1 MSLKLDE
8 EDEEGGGGGGGGV
21 GGEHDEEG
29 GGGVK
34 QFTHKDTTRQICI
47 AISAFCCL
55 CSNSAFG

>member
-1 MSLKLDE
+1 MVVVCV
-8 EDEEGGGGGGGGV
+8 GGGGV